1 VKVNKLRNIGNN
13 DAFKMHR
20 ERKLVL
26 KEAMQFIVGH
36 VNLVTNERQFRVF
49 LLLFN

>member
-1 VKVNKLRNIGNN
+1 MRKEK
-13 DAFKMHR
+13 
-20 ERKLVL
+20 KLVL

-36 VNLVTNERQFRVF
+36 VNSETIERQLRVF